1 MTFIWLLSLCDFLFT
16 VNVFSCGVDN
26 GRSRRVESSTL
37 TYSHYSYIYLVT
49 QSCSSPAV
57 QYSTV
62 QSSFNNVKWV
72 ENRSDLEYDF
82 DRGTVGALVPEAG
95 LIMSEAVVSLLGFS
109 PTTVHWLI
117 THNGPKTNIQAAA
130 ALQERI
136 PCRWPGLEVN
146 GKTCLSWCKK
156 SLSHWF
162 LTPVNSLECT
172 AHWTWRLELSP
183 VCEVEVEVWCV
194 WMYSQPADGP
204 ASTAGILKS
213 DLTCINK
220 PWLLWRSHVSLAE
233 DESICAVVLTWSA
246 LTSKVVTRW
255 IHDPKNE
262 SRALHWPPYSPSL
275 GVILMWREWRLWVW
289 VLDTS

>member
-49 QSCSSPAV
+49 QLCSSPAV

-95 LIMSEAVVSLLGFS
+95 LIMADAVVSLLGFS

-117 THNGPKTNIQAAA
+117 THNSPKTNIQAAA

-136 PCRWPGLEVN
+136 PCRWPGVRGEREDLFELMQKKPQPLVSNASEQLGMHSTLDLEV
-146 GKTCLSWCKK
+146 GALSCMWGRSRGLMCLDVLAACR
-156 SLSHWF
+156 
-162 LTPVNSLECT
+162 
-172 AHWTWRLELSP
+172 WTG
-183 VCEVEVEVWCV
+183 V
-194 WMYSQPADGP
+194 DGRNP
-204 ASTAGILKS
+204 
-213 DLTCINK
+213 
-220 PWLLWRSHVSLAE
+220 
-233 DESICAVVLTWSA
+233 
-246 LTSKVVTRW
+246 
-255 IHDPKNE
+255 
-262 SRALHWPPYSPSL
+262 
-275 GVILMWREWRLWVW
+275 
-289 VLDTS
+289 

>member
-1 MTFIWLLSLCDFLFT
+1 MVRKQTSRLQQLCRREFP
-16 VNVFSCGVDN
+16 VDD
-26 GRSRRVESSTL
+26 
-37 TYSHYSYIYLVT
+37 
-49 QSCSSPAV
+49 Q
-57 QYSTV
+57 
-62 QSSFNNVKWV
+62 
-72 ENRSDLEYDF
+72 
-82 DRGTVGALVPEAG
+82 
-95 LIMSEAVVSLLGFS
+95 
-109 PTTVHWLI
+109 
-117 THNGPKTNIQAAA
+117 
-130 ALQERI
+130 
-136 PCRWPGLEVN
+136 GLEVN

-204 ASTAGILKS
+204 VSTAGILKS

-246 LTSKVVTRW
+246 LTTAVQHFNVTVSRR
-255 IHDPKNE
+255 KS
-262 SRALHWPPYSPSL
+262 SRAGFMTLKMSRVPFTGLLTHR
-275 GVILMWREWRLWVW
+275 VWVW
-289 VLDTS
+289 YWCEESEDSEFES